1 MNKLKAGD
9 KVVFIINNEFKTG
22 IINSIQEPLECA
34 YVQSDGISLAID
46 VRRLVPVTDGMVE
59 TEEPIE
65 AEEIVDEI
73 TISKI
78 QFMNILSD
86 LMIELTEYNARMA
99 LAFTIFGAKLVT
111 KLFDTVENE

>member
-22 IINSIQEPLECA
+22 IINSIQEPLERA

-46 VRRLVPVTDGMVE
+46 VRRLVPVTEGTVE

-78 QFMNILSD
+78 QFMDILAEMSAELLKVD
-86 LMIELTEYNARMA
+86 PSLALECTLFGGLLMS
-99 LAFTIFGAKLVT
+99 
-111 KLFDTVENE
+111 KLFGEND

>member
-22 IINSIQEPLECA
+22 IINSIQEPLERA

-65 AEEIVDEI
+65 AEEIKEI
-73 TISKI
+73 TVNENQLIDILAEMSAELSKVDPSLALGCTR
-78 QFMNILSD
+78 FGGV
-86 LMIELTEYNARMA
+86 LMVRL
-99 LAFTIFGAKLVT
+99 FGKN
-111 KLFDTVENE
+111 D

>member
-22 IINSIQEPLECA
+22 IINSIQEPLERA

-59 TEEPIE
+59 TEEANEPEKIE
-65 AEEIVDEI
+65 EI
-73 TISKI
+73 TISENQLI
-78 QFMNILSD
+78 DILAEVNVELSKYEPSLALHCVVFGGL
-86 LMIELTEYNARMA
+86 LMS
-99 LAFTIFGAKLVT
+99 
-111 KLFDTVENE
+111 KLFGKND

>member
-22 IINSIQEPLECA
+22 IINSIQEPLERA

-59 TEEPIE
+59 TEEPIK
-65 AEEIVDEI
+65 AEEIKEI
-73 TISKI
+73 TVNENQLIGILAEMSAELSKVDPSLALECTL
-78 QFMNILSD
+78 FGGV
-86 LMIELTEYNARMA
+86 LMGRL
-99 LAFTIFGAKLVT
+99 FGKN
-111 KLFDTVENE
+111 D